1 MPAIDLG
8 NLAACIKDTSDAVLE
23 PAASPPDPA
32 IYQDALA
39 KLAATRGNLP
49 PLYRDAALDPLLTY
63 LQNTITAADYA
74 RLVAAPSA
82 MDSRLLLGCVQ
93 AVLQHGGRKAPET
106 SAFQEVVSDLYDG
119 FLSDEDRRGVKK
131 PDRGLAAP
139 LVIWRDPDL
148 GPYAFKSTTT
158 AKPIGL
164 KVGIV
169 SLPPYHASKGLCA
182 WALLG
187 HETAGHE
194 ILSADDGL
202 EEELAKKIDAALPN
216 NGELAQYWINR
227 LEETASDVMGI
238 LNMGPAAAIGFI
250 AYSRGRNL
258 ATNQAD
264 LLPST
269 DSFTH
274 PPATMRGYLAAAT
287 VRLLSFSGHEAWAQE
302 IEKLTDK
309 DVPRTSF
316 KLDNTAVD
324 PPTAKQLAKIL
335 ADIIA
340 GTPLDALE
348 QHSLIEIQNWDDED
362 QRIANGLRRSIKSG
376 TPPDEIDMDG
386 IYAAHTIA
394 AAISLAAAEG
404 DPRAILNQA
413 IVLLEA
419 MHTAN
424 PSWGPLLID
433 HPGALEPDY
442 AFPRAERIALRRAR
456 RKREKLLKAQG
467 K

>member
-32 IYQDALA
+32 VYQDALA

-49 PLYRDAALDPLLTY
+49 PLYRDAALDPLLIY
-63 LQNTITAADYA
+63 LQNKITAADYA
-74 RLVAAPSA
+74 SLVAAPSA

-93 AVLQHGGRKAPET
+93 AVLQHGGMKAPET

-119 FLSDEDRRGVKK
+119 FLSDEDRRGVKR

-148 GPYAFKSTTT
+148 GPYAFKSMTTS
-158 AKPIGL
+158 KPIGL

-202 EEELAKKIDAALPN
+202 EEELAEKIDAALPN
-216 NGELAQYWINR
+216 GDLAQYWINR

-238 LNMGPAAAIGFI
+238 LNMGPAAALGFI

-258 ATNQAD
+258 ATTQAD

-274 PPATMRGYLAAAT
+274 PPATMRGYLASET
-287 VRLLSFSGHEAWAQE
+287 VRLLSFSGHDTWARE
-302 IEKLTDK
+302 IEKLVDR
-309 DVPRTSF
+309 DVPRTF
-316 KLDNTAVD
+316 KLGNTAVD
-324 PPTAKQLAKIL
+324 PPAAKQLANIL
-335 ADIIA
+335 AGIIA
-340 GTPLDALE
+340 ASQLDALE

-362 QRIANGLRRSIKSG
+362 QRIANEVRRSIKSG
-376 TPPDEIDMDG
+376 TPPNEIDMDG

-404 DPRAILNQA
+404 DPRAILNQT

-419 MHTAN
+419 MHAAN
-424 PSWGPLLID
+424 PSWGPLQVD

-456 RKREKLLKAQG
+456 RKREKLMKAKG